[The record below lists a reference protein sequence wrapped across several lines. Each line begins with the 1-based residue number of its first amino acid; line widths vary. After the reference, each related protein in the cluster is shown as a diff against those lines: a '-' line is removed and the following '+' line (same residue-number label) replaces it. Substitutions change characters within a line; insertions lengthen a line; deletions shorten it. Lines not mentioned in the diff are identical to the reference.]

1 MDILIKQAPP
11 NISNEQIEEVY
22 IKNNKDFLKTLNELW
37 GISEIIPKDK
47 TKWDNMRDICDSFD
61 VEMDKMMKSKTKKS

>member
-37 GISEIIPKDK
+37 GISETIPKEK
-47 TKWDNMRDICDSFD
+47 NKWDNMREICDSFD
-61 VEMDKMMKSKTKKS
+61 VEMDKMMKSKNQKS